1 MSLGRRLLGGLSV
14 VAVVTLVGT
23 ITYTLVEDLDL
34 FNAFYLTVI
43 TISTVGFA
51 EPGGGFSTAGQVA
64 TVAVVV
70 AGVGAVF
77 YTAAIGLEYAVEDV
91 MGGRVRLRRQR
102 RRISRMSGH
111 IIICG
116 YGRIGRYVHE
126 FLIEHHRSVVVVEPD
141 ESVAASAR
149 EHGLTVVVGDATDDH
164 VLEEAG
170 VERADV
176 LIASARSDSDNVA
189 IVLSARALQPALRI
203 VARANEPQT
212 ERKLMLAGAD
222 RVVTPA
228 VVGAARMA
236 SMAEQ
241 ADLAKF
247 VDIRFRDDLLE
258 LQIDECQLL
267 RGSSLIGSTLATSGI
282 RETSGALV
290 VAVITAAGEQI
301 VNPDPN
307 LVLARGQT
315 IVAIGT
321 AEHMEK
327 LRTLTGHE

>member
-1 MSLGRRLLGGLSV
+1 MSLGRRLLGALV
-14 VAVVTLVGT
+14 VVTLVTLGGT
-23 ITYTLVEDLDL
+23 ITYVIIEDLSL
-34 FNAFYLTVI
+34 LGAVYLTVI

-51 EPGGGFSTAGQVA
+51 EPNGGFSTAGQVA
-64 TVAVVV
+64 TVIIVIL
-70 AGVGAVF
+70 GVGTVF
-77 YTAAIGLEYAVEDV
+77 YTATTGLEYAIEDV
-91 MGGRVRLRRQR
+91 IGGRVRKRRQQ
-102 RRISRMSGH
+102 RRISRMTGH

-126 FLIEHHRSVVVVEPD
+126 FLVEHHREVVIVEPD
-141 ESVAASAR
+141 ESVAESAR
-149 EHGLTVVVGDATDDH
+149 DLGLTVVEGDATDDR
-164 VLEEAG
+164 VLLEAG

-176 LIASARSDSDNVA
+176 LIASARDDPDNVA
-189 IVLSARALQPALRI
+189 IVLSARALQQSLRI

-222 RVVTPA
+222 RVVTPT

-247 VDIRFRDDLLE
+247 VDIRFQDDLLE
-258 LQIDECQLL
+258 LEIDECQLVP
-267 RGSSLIGSTLATSGI
+267 GSALIGATLATSGI

-290 VAVITAAGEQI
+290 VAIITAAGDQI
-301 VNPDPN
+301 VNPDADH
-307 LVLARGQT
+307 LLARGQT

-321 AEHMEK
+321 SDHMEK
-327 LRTLTGHE
+327 LRKLTG